1 VFRQVGKITSGDGS
15 FTLLGKGSGARRVG
29 DDEMQTAGKEVFA
42 LLAKAVESGYRV
54 GSQ

>member
-1 VFRQVGKITSGDGS
+1 MTIGDGS

-29 DDEMQTAGKEVFA
+29 DDEMQTFGKEVFA
-42 LLAKAVESGYRV
+42 LLAKAVESADRV